1 MSPGDGS
8 ILVRDLGGVSDP
20 GVVIDGRRGADPAVV
35 IDALSRG
42 AAVPIPIAGRYTS
55 LQAVNT
61 AITTGTR
68 AVLTPFT
75 G

>member
-1 MSPGDGS
+1 MDESLETGMSPGDGS

-20 GVVIDGRRGADPAVV
+20 GVVID
-35 IDALSRG
+35 ALSRG
-42 AAVPIPIAGRYTS
+42 AAAPIPVAGRYTVS
-55 LQAVNT
+55 LHAVNT
-61 AITTGTR
+61 AIQAGTR